1 MTHILYILQ
10 TTLRAFSVI
19 RGPQGGTGE
28 IYLLETT
35 TCPCYCYLSVL
46 VLPIPSLISHVALSF
61 VKDKDVVQIGC
72 GFVIRRREDHPTLT
86 P

>member
-1 MTHILYILQ
+1 MVPKEAL
-10 TTLRAFSVI
+10 VK
-19 RGPQGGTGE
+19 

-61 VKDKDVVQIGC
+61 VKDKDVVQIGY
-72 GFVIRRREDHPTLT
+72 GFVIRRREDHPTLS